1 MVKSKE
7 MRAVARK
14 KLKGHWIQA
23 IGVCIFITLA
33 SMLIGG
39 VLYEGISLLSGVI
52 TMIIVAPLT
61 FGLDLYMLKISKR
74 EYKFS
79 NLFEMFK
86 SKMIWKSIVIQLIW
100 MIGAIISLIPIIIMA
115 YALISDTG
123 SNGDLAGSI
132 TSQMGIMQQL
142 IMIIVTLG
150 ILVALCIPFIMY
162 SYSYAQ
168 IIYIVAIDSNMPIKD
183 IFTLS
188 RIFMRG
194 QKWRM
199 FRLQITYIGWYL
211 ISLLTIGVGFIWLVP
226 YFKEGMAVFY
236 NEISGVGNLEN

>member
-7 MRAVARK
+7 MRMIARA

-23 IGVCIFITLA
+23 IGVCIFIALA
-33 SMLIGG
+33 FMVIGG
-39 VLYEGISLLSGVI
+39 VLYEGIGLVSGVI

-61 FGLDLYMLKISKR
+61 FGLDLYMLRISKG

-86 SKMIWKSIVIQLIW
+86 NKMRWKSIVIQLIW
-100 MIGAIISLIPIIIMA
+100 VIGAIISLIPIIIIT
-115 YALISDTG
+115 YVLISDTS
-123 SNGDLAGSI
+123 SNSDLAGSI
-132 TSQMGIMQQL
+132 TSHMGIMQQL

-162 SYSYAQ
+162 SYSYTQ
-168 IIYIVAIDSNMPIKD
+168 IIYIAAIDSNMPIKD
-183 IFTLS
+183 VFILS
-188 RIFMRG
+188 KIFMRG

-199 FRLQITYIGWYL
+199 FRLQITYIWWC
-211 ISLLTIGVGFIWLVP
+211 LLSILTVGVGFIWVVP

-236 NEISGVGNLEN
+236 NEISGVGNIEN